1 MFFCVLGLWAP
12 GAFAGDAPMPV
23 YVSISPQAFFVEQ
36 IGGDRVSV
44 DVLIPPGK
52 SPAVYSPTPAQMS
65 GLAKAK
71 VFFRIGVPFENA
83 LMPKIKTAAPN
94 TLVVDTRQGVRLRTM
109 TGHHHHEG
117 EEEHHDMEEHE
128 DEGEEHHHDADEH
141 HHDADEHHHDADEH
155 HHDADEHHHDAD
167 EHDGDHHG
175 ESLDD
180 HARGK
185 DPHIWLDPNL
195 VKIQAKTICH
205 ALIDLDPQGKAF
217 YKKNLAGFLD
227 GLDSLDREI
236 AEALK
241 PVKGSTVFVFHPA
254 YGYLCDAY
262 GLKQLAVEL
271 EGKTP
276 KGRELAQFIAKAKKD
291 NVRVIFVQPQF
302 DKNAAEKIAQS
313 INGAV
318 LSLNPLAR
326 DYFTNMKSM
335 ATAISQALSQ

>member
-1 MFFCVLGLWAP
+1 MKILFRMLVFFCVLGLWAP

-23 YVSISPQAFFVEQ
+23 YVSISPQAFFVGQ

-94 TLVVDTRQGVRLRTM
+94 TLVVDTRQGIRLRTM
-109 TGHHHHEG
+109 SGHHHHEG
-117 EEEHHDMEEHE
+117 EEEHHDMEEHG
-128 DEGEEHHHDADEH
+128 DEGEEHR
-141 HHDADEHHHDADEH
+141 
-155 HHDADEHHHDAD
+155 HDAD

-205 ALIDLDPQGKAF
+205 ALIDLDPEGKAF
-217 YKKNLAGFLD
+217 YEANLEGFLK
-227 GLDSLDREI
+227 GLDGLDREI

-241 PVKGSTVFVFHPA
+241 PVKGSTVFVFHPS

-276 KGRELAQFIAKAKKD
+276 KGKELAQFIAKAKKD

-302 DKNAAEKIAQS
+302 DKNAAENIARS

-326 DYFTNMKSM
+326 DYFANMKSM

>member
-1 MFFCVLGLWAP
+1 MKILFRMLVFFCVLELWAP

-23 YVSISPQAFFVEQ
+23 YVSISPQAFFVGQ

-94 TLVVDTRQGVRLRTM
+94 TLVVDTRQGIRLRTM
-109 TGHHHHEG
+109 SGHHHHEG
-117 EEEHHDMEEHE
+117 EEEHHDMEEHG
-128 DEGEEHHHDADEH
+128 DEGEEHR
-141 HHDADEHHHDADEH
+141 
-155 HHDADEHHHDAD
+155 HDAD

-205 ALIDLDPQGKAF
+205 ALIDLDPEGKAF
-217 YKKNLAGFLD
+217 YEANLESFLKGLD
-227 GLDSLDREI
+227 GLDREI
-236 AEALK
+236 SQALK

-302 DKNAAEKIAQS
+302 DKNAAENIARS

-318 LSLNPLAR
+318 LALNPLAR